1 LGRMFEEGQGVAQ
14 DTAEAIRW
22 YRLAAEQGHADA
34 QYNLGRM
41 FEEGQGVAQDT
52 AEAIRWYRLAAEQ
65 GNVFARVVVLA
76 RERLDELE
84 SVSRSAGTKTEFEGK
99 EYDHVLPVAMGDGA
113 PTLQIAFNDNDDP
126 SVVAQAFIRRYG
138 LQSYGLQQIV
148 DFVKNAQQPVSLA
161 GARSSFPCRSTLPS
175 SAPLPTAAIVPKLMA
190 KISQFNAE
198 LAVTRHL
205 QLTPQELNG
214 LEVHYLSG
222 NHATVLMFHRSCF

>member
-1 LGRMFEEGQGVAQ
+1 VYKRQVEEDDAVAL
-14 DTAEAIRW
+14 RL
-22 YRLAAEQGHADA
+22 YGLAAAQGHADA
-34 QYNLGRM
+34 QYSLGDM

-65 GNVFARVVVLA
+65 GNVLA

-161 GARSSFPCRSTLPS
+161 GARSSFPCGSTLPS
-175 SAPLPTAAIVPKLMA
+175 SAALPTAAIVPKLMA